1 MRTLE
6 RAWRGGRSEWRMHAV
21 SGLSA
26 SLAFTCLVFALILVV
41 NLRGIEERW
50 RGAGRVSAFLA
61 PQATEEQA
69 NVVARA
75 LRKSPDVVS
84 VRYVSSESA
93 RSELIDGSPSTL
105 LEALP
110 HEAFPASLEIQFGE
124 GVDPVRRGTLVQQL
138 RQLPEIE
145 SAETYESWTS
155 RLAGFAEAA
164 SVVAGLLSLVVFL
177 AVAAVVSSS
186 TKLMLE
192 RRRNEVEVLR
202 IVGATSEYVSRP
214 FMLEGAFQGGVGALS
229 AVLASLAVFIFMNQH
244 FDEQLQLLLGI
255 RPRFL
260 PWFLSV
266 GLVSIGAVLGSL
278 AAVFSLRRSFHA

>member
-1 MRTLE
+1 
-6 RAWRGGRSEWRMHAV
+6 MHAV

-26 SLAFTCLVFALILVV
+26 SLAFTCLVFALLLVV
-41 NLRGIEERW
+41 NLRGIEDRW
-50 RGAGRVSAFLA
+50 RGAGRVSAFLGA
-61 PQATEEQA
+61 AATEEQA
-69 NVVARA
+69 NVVMRA
-75 LRKSPDVVS
+75 LRKTNDVQS
-84 VRYVSSESA
+84 VRYVSAETA
-93 RSELIDGSPSTL
+93 RSELIEGSASTL

-110 HEAFPASLEIQFGE
+110 REAFPASLEIQFSPT
-124 GVDPVRRGTLVQQL
+124 VDPVRRGMLVQQL

-155 RLAGFAEAA
+155 RLAHFAEAA
-164 SVVAGLLSLVVFL
+164 SLVAGLLSIVVFL

-202 IVGATSEYVSRP
+202 LVGATSEYVSRP
-214 FMLEGAFQGGVGALS
+214 FMLEGAFQGAIGALL
-229 AVLASLAVFIFMNQH
+229 AVLASLAVYVFLNQH
-244 FDEQLQLLLGI
+244 FDEQLQLLIGV

-260 PWFLSV
+260 PWFLSAGLISV
-266 GLVSIGAVLGSL
+266 GAALGGL